1 MKNITKLNFI
11 KNNAFWIFI
20 IICLFYINSCTYL
33 LMPHI
38 PTNQDFIE
46 QKIRNWEN
54 EIKGDKNYENDNGF
68 VYNISLIKNNYKYN
82 LRFIVWQINNKGTKE
97 NAIEEAKVVTSFL
110 LNSFERKLIKI
121 EVWYNPKDVMDA
133 DEIIYNDYVK

>member
-1 MKNITKLNFI
+1 
-11 KNNAFWIFI
+11 
-20 IICLFYINSCTYL
+20 
-33 LMPHI
+33 MPHI

-68 VYNISLIKNNYKYN
+68 IYNISLIKNNYKYN